1 MNNHIFIQLYYI
13 INTRE
18 EDFKKHLKA
27 LAKPRFHPR
36 ADPFTRVTFEAS
48 KGTPLIKFHLDL
60 SLSFK
65 PLGGNAA
72 RHETAAMLMSKVCFL
87 PRLAG

>member
-1 MNNHIFIQLYYI
+1 MGL
-13 INTRE
+13 
-18 EDFKKHLKA
+18 EDLKERKA
-27 LAKPRFHPR
+27 EKPRFHPKWSVLR
-36 ADPFTRVTFEAS
+36 SREGS
-48 KGTPLIKFHLDL
+48 KGAPLIKFHLDL

-72 RHETAAMLMSKVCFL
+72 RYETAAMLMSKVCFL

>member
-1 MNNHIFIQLYYI
+1 MGL
-13 INTRE
+13 
-18 EDFKKHLKA
+18 EDLKERKA
-27 LAKPRFHPR
+27 EKPRFHPKSLR
-36 ADPFTRVTFEAS
+36 SREGS
-48 KGTPLIKFHLDL
+48 KGAPLIKFHLDL

-72 RHETAAMLMSKVCFL
+72 RYETAAMLMSKVCFL